1 MENPGLVKTLLVE
14 DDQRQA
20 KLITKFLARHG
31 FAVQVVRR
39 GDQALAAIAEL
50 KPQIVVLE
58 LLLPDQNGLHLCRRI
73 RDGFDIPIIILT
85 AKGDDRDQV
94 LGLESGADDYVIKPV
109 KPSVFLARLRA
120 LLRRHIPTKQP
131 TALDIL
137 EFGQLSIDRS
147 GRVVSLADQRID
159 LTTMEFELLSLLA
172 SAAGTLFS
180 RDEILNR
187 IRGIPFDGIN
197 RSVDVHI
204 SKLRGKLN
212 DNPRNPELIKTIWG
226 RGYLFNPFAWEA

>member
-14 DDQRQA
+14 DDQRLA
-20 KLITKFLARHG
+20 KLITKFLARHD

-39 GDQALAAIAEL
+39 GDQALAAVAEL

-94 LGLESGADDYVIKPV
+94 LGPESGADDYVVKPV

-137 EFGQLSIDRS
+137 EFGQLSIDCS

-172 SAAGTLFS
+172 SAAGTIFS

>member
-14 DDQRQA
+14 DDQRLA
-20 KLITKFLARHG
+20 KLI
-31 FAVQVVRR
+31 
-39 GDQALAAIAEL
+39 
-50 KPQIVVLE
+50 
-58 LLLPDQNGLHLCRRI
+58 
-73 RDGFDIPIIILT
+73 
-85 AKGDDRDQV
+85 
-94 LGLESGADDYVIKPV
+94 
-109 KPSVFLARLRA
+109 
-120 LLRRHIPTKQP
+120 TKQP

>member
-14 DDQRQA
+14 DDQRLA
-20 KLITKFLARHG
+20 KLITKFLARHD

-39 GDQALAAIAEL
+39 GDQALAAVAEL

-94 LGLESGADDYVIKPV
+94 LGLESGADDYVVKPV

-120 LLRRHIPTKQP
+120 LLRRHIPAKQP
-131 TALDIL
+131 TAPDIL

-172 SAAGTLFS
+172 SAAGTIFS